1 MKLAVIGALSL
12 FLVMLVPVYADITE
26 ISIQK
31 DFYTID
37 EKIVFVGNEDE
48 GSKMVNIVMINPN
61 GKESYLVGA
70 MSNSEGAFQTMPKSV
85 KDVFSAVGTYQF
97 TAFTVQKENGIT
109 TDLKYDGNRVLQP
122 TKSILQLNSIGDKII
137 EVEKTITFTASINDD
152 SITNAVYSLEDA
164 PKDATIDSVTG
175 KFIWTPSKSHGSF
188 KDIDYN
194 FDIIVNAEEQK
205 DRENITII
213 VKKAYDEPIIKA
225 EPTVV
230 AEPEIKAEPT
240 VMVEESKSTLASFV
254 DETKDLQSYVDRY
267 NNEESYKKWFDD
279 NYSQYSSIYEAVGA
293 DENNKKTIAEYVAE
307 PVVEYTPEPITEV
320 TSTPNCGTGTEE
332 VNGICQ
338 VIKNNDQLQNNE
350 LDNLKKILPD
360 YYNVDKENTMVLSE
374 NITILSATINNDEG
388 GKGEV
393 TLTYYSDND
402 ESVWSLFNKY
412 KTGLDNV
419 RDIGDLDET
428 CYIGLPYVQSPEVKS
443 LFCVKDNVLITATT
457 NNGEEISTM
466 KQIFEKM
473 NDSSSNTN
481 NSNGGGCLIATA
493 TYGSE
498 LAPQVQQLRELRD
511 NQLLNTES
519 GTAFMETFN
528 DIYYSFSPIIAD
540 YERENPYFKEA
551 VKLAITPMISTLSLM
566 ENAETESEVLGIGI
580 SVIMLNLGM
589 YLGIPA
595 IVIVG
600 IRKTVNS

>member
-1 MKLAVIGALSL
+1 MQMKLAVIGALSL

-188 KDIDYN
+188 KDVDYN
-194 FDIIVNAEEQK
+194 FDIIVNAEEQEDK
-205 DRENITII
+205 ENITII
-213 VKKAYDEPIIKA
+213 VKKAYDEPEIEA

-230 AEPEIKAEPT
+230 VEPEIEAEPT
-240 VMVEESKSTLASFV
+240 VVVEESKSTLASFV

-279 NYSQYSSIYEAVGA
+279 NYSQYSSIYEAVGL
-293 DENNKKTIAEYVAE
+293 EE
-307 PVVEYTPEPITEV
+307 PEF
-320 TSTPNCGTGTEE
+320 
-332 VNGICQ
+332 GICGEGTKLIDGVCT
-338 VIKNNDQLQNNE
+338 VIQKVSQKPWWQF
-350 LDNLKKILPD
+350 
-360 YYNVDKENTMVLSE
+360 
-374 NITILSATINNDEG
+374 
-388 GKGEV
+388 
-393 TLTYYSDND
+393 
-402 ESVWSLFNKY
+402 W
-412 KTGLDNV
+412 
-419 RDIGDLDET
+419 
-428 CYIGLPYVQSPEVKS
+428 
-443 LFCVKDNVLITATT
+443 
-457 NNGEEISTM
+457 
-466 KQIFEKM
+466 
-473 NDSSSNTN
+473 
-481 NSNGGGCLIATA
+481 
-493 TYGSE
+493 
-498 LAPQVQQLRELRD
+498 
-511 NQLLNTES
+511 
-519 GTAFMETFN
+519 
-528 DIYYSFSPIIAD
+528 
-540 YERENPYFKEA
+540 
-551 VKLAITPMISTLSLM
+551 
-566 ENAETESEVLGIGI
+566 
-580 SVIMLNLGM
+580 
-589 YLGIPA
+589 
-595 IVIVG
+595 
-600 IRKTVNS
+600 